1 MAGGF
6 HVTSPESPTYQ
17 PALTKSPSL
26 SNLEFFLLFLEL
38 FFWLIKLF
46 PTCVLQL
53 SLGHKPH
60 FILSVRA
67 EIVSLSFCFKLC
79 LPFEAKL
86 TVEMHKVVFPKV
98 FMFKISYFPTCCKE
112 LYLAAKSFRWAHTR
126 SSRLH
131 IQQGSILACSR
142 SMSEKKGKEG
152 TRGKYNELNCTKS
165 KSK

>member
-26 SNLEFFLLFLEL
+26 SSLEFFLLFLEL
-38 FFWLIKLF
+38 FFWLSRLF

-67 EIVSLSFCFKLC
+67 EMIFFIQFCFKLC
-79 LPFEAKL
+79 LPFDAKL

-112 LYLAAKSFRWAHTR
+112 LYQEAKSSHWAHTR
-126 SSRLH
+126 SSRRH
-131 IQQGSILACSR
+131 IQQGSISACSR
-142 SMSEKKGKEG
+142 STS
-152 TRGKYNELNCTKS
+152 
-165 KSK
+165 